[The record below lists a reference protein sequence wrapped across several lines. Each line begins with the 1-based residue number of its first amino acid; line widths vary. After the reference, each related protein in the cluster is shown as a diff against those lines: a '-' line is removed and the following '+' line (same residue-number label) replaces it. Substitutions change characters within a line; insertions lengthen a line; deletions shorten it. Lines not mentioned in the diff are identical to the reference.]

1 MSEKICPV
9 CGVTL
14 PEQAK
19 FCYNCGSKLA
29 EEVKV
34 LVCEICGYENEVGS
48 RYCVSCG
55 SILTGALESTSEKE
69 SGRRIDIEF
78 KPPKVQEHKRE
89 KEVKQRKQKRFKI
102 SSTQVFYAGLAVV
115 FLLLVAYGVM
125 RKEKE
130 KAVDVHQH
138 PEINSEIMAE
148 INKLRERVNSNPD
161 DIQAT
166 LKLANLLQD
175 VHIFDQAVEYY
186 RRYLERNESDPDA
199 RVDMGICLFE
209 LGKVNEAIAEMEKAL
224 SYAPNHQLALY
235 NLGVVNLATGNVEKA
250 REYFNKCIDVNPNA
264 DVAQKAKR
272 MLEQHKF

>member
-1 MSEKICPV
+1 
-9 CGVTL
+9 
-14 PEQAK
+14 
-19 FCYNCGSKLA
+19 
-29 EEVKV
+29 
-34 LVCEICGYENEVGS
+34 
-48 RYCVSCG
+48 
-55 SILTGALESTSEKE
+55 
-69 SGRRIDIEF
+69 
-78 KPPKVQEHKRE
+78 
-89 KEVKQRKQKRFKI
+89 
-102 SSTQVFYAGLAVV
+102 
-115 FLLLVAYGVM
+115 M

-166 LKLANLLQD
+166 LKLANLLHD

-235 NLGVVNLATGNVEKA
+235 NLGVVNLVTGNVEKA